1 MTHATPSTLTI
12 VRPCKVGEEL
22 SSLAL
27 DYDKEDGTIQVWF
40 YIHAYGT
47 YDPERPLAQWHA
59 TGEWYDK
66 NNKAVVLPKAAA
78 KEKLFMRDGD
88 FTKDQITLIATN
100 ISLQRGKLPEAAI
113 KAADDWLKRASKKD
127 RRALRAISKGSGAG

>member
-1 MTHATPSTLTI
+1 M
-12 VRPCKVGEEL
+12 
-22 SSLAL
+22 
-27 DYDKEDGTIQVWF
+27 
-40 YIHAYGT
+40 
-47 YDPERPLAQWHA
+47 
-59 TGEWYDK
+59 
-66 NNKAVVLPKAAA
+66 VLPKAAA